1 MFTKPELK
9 EFRVDFQDVVKGLE
23 KKYNVKIEL
32 GSISFGE
39 TEFHTKL
46 TATKT
51 DASGNKQEDTSHFK
65 MLAELY
71 GLKASLGDSYKAK
84 GITFTIYNI
93 DTKKSKYPSLTHGS
107 DGKNYK
113 APIEYVNAMV
123 AMNKH

>member
-9 EFRVDFQDVVKGLE
+9 EFRVDFQDAVKGLE

-51 DASGNKQEDTSHFK
+51 DASGNKQEDT
-65 MLAELY
+65 
-71 GLKASLGDSYKAK
+71 KAQCISTASQ
-84 GITFTIYNI
+84 
-93 DTKKSKYPSLTHGS
+93 
-107 DGKNYK
+107 
-113 APIEYVNAMV
+113 
-123 AMNKH
+123 KHD